1 MTPRWESLS
10 FIARKQRDEIAG
22 SEFPG
27 FSILS
32 HISQAWSSRSKQPGD
47 TDAYMQAEFL
57 QSCPTLCDPMD
68 YSPPGSSVPG
78 ILQARILEWE
88 FMPSSRRS
96 SWPRDQTHVSYV
108 SCIGRQIIYHWDHL
122 GSLGT
127 LMKVKVIQLCL
138 TLCDLMD
145 YTVYGIL
152 HARILEWAAVPF
164 SRGSSQSRNQTQVS
178 CIAGGFFTSS
188 ATREH

>member
-1 MTPRWESLS
+1 MTPRWESIS
-10 FIARKQRDEIAG
+10 FIERKQRDEIAG

-47 TDAYMQAEFL
+47 NDAYMQAEFL
-57 QSCPTLCDPMD
+57 QSYPTLCDPMD
-68 YSPPGSSVPG
+68 YSLPGSSVPG
-78 ILQARILEWE
+78 ILQARILEWGV
-88 FMPSSRRS
+88 MPSSRRS
-96 SWPRDQTHVSYV
+96 SWPRDQTHVS
-108 SCIGRQIIYHWDHL
+108 CIGRQVIYHWNHL

-152 HARILEWAAVPF
+152 HARIHPF